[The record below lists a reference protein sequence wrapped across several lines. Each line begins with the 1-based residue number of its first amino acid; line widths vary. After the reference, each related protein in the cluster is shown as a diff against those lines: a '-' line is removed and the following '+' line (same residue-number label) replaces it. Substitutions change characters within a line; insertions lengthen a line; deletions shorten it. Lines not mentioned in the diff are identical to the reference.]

1 MSTPRRFLKI
11 FCTFAILALL
21 PAAAHAQLRVSLAF
35 KRDTFMMYEPVRA
48 EVTVKNVSGTSFV
61 LGGPGGQSWLSFNLT
76 NGDGSNVAPF
86 NSGRINAESRVMKPG
101 EELVQPVIL
110 NRGFSLSR
118 RGNYVARAQVY
129 FPPLQRYLST
139 PLKRFNVDDG
149 RVFWERTF
157 KAPESQGGGFRKYQ
171 LISYS
176 QYDKSRIYLR
186 LRDESLDRV
195 LTTYSLG
202 RAIIHKQPQV
212 TTDAENHLH
221 VLYMGAPKMYV
232 HAEISTNGKV
242 LDRSVYKDPKNNP
255 PRLVQS
261 NTNIVRVSGG
271 VWRDP
276 DAPATGPGPGGTNV
290 RSLSER
296 PPGWKG

>member
-1 MSTPRRFLKI
+1 MSTSSLTKSL
-11 FCTFAILALL
+11 CILVALILL
-21 PAAAHAQLRVSLAF
+21 PGAAQAQLRVSLAF
-35 KRDTFMMYEPVRA
+35 KNDTYMLYEPVRA

-101 EELVQPVIL
+101 EELIQPVIL

-118 RGNYVARAQVY
+118 RGNYVAKAQVY

-139 PLKRFNVDDG
+139 PVKRFNVDDG

-157 KAPESQGGGFRKYQ
+157 KVPDSKGGGFRKYQ
-171 LISYS
+171 LLSYS

-186 LRDESLDRV
+186 LREEGIDRV
-195 LTTYSLG
+195 LTTYALG

-212 TTDAENHLH
+212 TTDANNHLH

-232 HAEISTNGKV
+232 HAEIDINGKV
-242 LDRSVYKDPKNNP
+242 LDRSVYKDPKDNP

-261 NTNIVRVSGG
+261 NTNDVRVTGG

-276 DAPATGPGPGGTNV
+276 DAPAPEPGGSNV
-290 RSLSER
+290 RPLSER
-296 PPGWKG
+296 PPGWGG

>member
-1 MSTPRRFLKI
+1 MSTSSRFLKA
-11 FCTFAILALL
+11 FCIAAAIALL
-21 PAAAHAQLRVSLAF
+21 PVAAQAQLRVSLAF
-35 KRDTFMMYEPVRA
+35 KYDTFMLYEPVRA

-61 LGGPGGQSWLSFNLT
+61 LGGPGGQSWLSFNIT

-86 NSGRINAESRVMKPG
+86 NSGRINIESRVMKAG

-139 PLKRFNVDDG
+139 PVKRFNVDDG

-157 KAPESQGGGFRKYQ
+157 KVPESKGGGFRKYQ
-171 LISYS
+171 LLSYS

-186 LRDESLDRV
+186 LREEGIDRV

-232 HAEISTNGKV
+232 HAEVGIDGKV
-242 LDRSVYKDPKNNP
+242 LDRSVYKDPENNP
-255 PRLVQS
+255 PRLIQS
-261 NTNIVRVSGG
+261 NTDVVRVSGG

-276 DAPATGPGPGGTNV
+276 DAPPVAPGGSNV
-290 RSLSER
+290 RPLSER
-296 PPGWKG
+296 PPGWGG